1 MNTCKSLC
9 PFVLNC
15 SQIVFFLP
23 DGLQTLAIRNII
35 GVGITCPV
43 ILITGRGSLC
53 PFSYT
58 CIFVRPDGQPC
69 VEAQHYTTI
78 VPDSLFFTWWIAN
91 FVRPDGQPCVEAQE
105 FGLVR
110 NMLIAVVEERYKDAG
125 NDPFVLCIHSVHRGL
140 HIECLTMI
148 PPSVVLSKLSECWT
162 NITSLLLCNHV
173 LQRNKTHWSWRNTL
187 ILKSNY
193 H

>member
-1 MNTCKSLC
+1 MWYLIYFALLAALMDKGK
-9 PFVLNC
+9 
-15 SQIVFFLP
+15 FL
-23 DGLQTLAIRNII
+23 LAARRFRQGAHTEYII
-35 GVGITCPV
+35 
-43 ILITGRGSLC
+43 
-53 PFSYT
+53 SY
-58 CIFVRPDGQPC
+58 C

-78 VPDSLFFTWWIAN
+78 VPDSLFFTWWIVN

-110 NMLIAVVEERYKDAG
+110 NMLIAAVEERYKDAG